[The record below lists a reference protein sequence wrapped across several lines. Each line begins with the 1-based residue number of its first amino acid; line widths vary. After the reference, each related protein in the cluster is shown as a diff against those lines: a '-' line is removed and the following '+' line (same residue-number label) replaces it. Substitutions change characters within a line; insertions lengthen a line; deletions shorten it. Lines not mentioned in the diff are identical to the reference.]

1 MLFPCPNKANEAWQ
15 IIPEII
21 VEFKHKIL
29 NFSKENNLNP
39 SKVIFFIK
47 QNYAENKMMTRGIC
61 EIINLQIQLPRRE
74 AITGKSFKNS
84 LHSGFKD
91 ILYAYPRFWVSE
103 TLCLASV
110 FFLNWSIVYLQ
121 CCVNFCHIAEGF
133 SYTYVHILFIFFSV
147 MVYHRIL
154 NIIPCAIQ

>member
-1 MLFPCPNKANEAWQ
+1 MLFHCPNKANQAWQ

-21 VEFKHKIL
+21 VEFKDKIL

-39 SKVIFFIK
+39 SEVIFFIK
-47 QNYAENKMMTRGIC
+47 QNRAENKMITRGIC

-91 ILYAYPRFWVSE
+91 RYSIKS
-103 TLCLASV
+103 CLSMFPA
-110 FFLNWSIVYLQ
+110 IR
-121 CCVNFCHIAEGF
+121 NFMSCF
-133 SYTYVHILFIFFSV
+133 SYFS
-147 MVYHRIL
+147 
-154 NIIPCAIQ
+154 

>member
-21 VEFKHKIL
+21 VEFKDKIL

-110 FFLNWSIVYLQ
+110 FFLN
-121 CCVNFCHIAEGF
+121 
-133 SYTYVHILFIFFSV
+133 
-147 MVYHRIL
+147 
-154 NIIPCAIQ
+154 